1 MENSVDELL
10 CLPDSEFATR
20 EVWQKFDALIET
32 LPNPADRVKG
42 WERVVAELCRR
53 KAPLGHPKFRL
64 GILHLVNDP
73 DAIAGIKHLEEAH
86 DEDLR
91 YGVNEEAFRK
101 AAYRVLCLTKDF
113 FGDLQGRKGWK
124 AEQLLPPH
132 RTTLVRTL
140 LAVYDET
147 ARNILD
153 LDTHTY
159 SPFFKL
165 IKNDCLRRFA
175 GENYYLAQELL
186 ERVSFESGR
195 SLLLLHQY
203 PLARSII
210 GLYGGALEALLLD
223 RLPQANGKPL
233 GQLIDEAHNADVLQ
247 LGTKLTALATLMLYF
262 RNHIHPGRDFV
273 RTDYFIDI
281 NVAKGIK
288 IALDWVI
295 TDLSVTP

>member
-1 MENSVDELL
+1 MENSLDELL
-10 CLPDSEFATR
+10 GLSDSELATR
-20 EVWQKFDALIET
+20 EVWHKFDALIET
-32 LPNPADRVKG
+32 LPNPVDRVAA
-42 WERVVAELCRR
+42 WEQVVAGLSGRN
-53 KAPLGHPKFRL
+53 APLGHPHFRL

-73 DAIAGIKHLEEAH
+73 DTTAGIKHLEEAH
-86 DEDLR
+86 NEDLQ

-101 AAYRVLCLTKDF
+101 AAYRVLCLVKDF
-113 FGDLQGRKGWK
+113 LGDLQGRKDWK
-124 AEQLLPPH
+124 VGQLFPPH
-132 RTTLVRTL
+132 RTTLIRTL

-153 LDTHTY
+153 LNTHTY

-165 IKNDCLRRFA
+165 IKNDSLRRFA

-210 GLYGGALEALLLD
+210 GLYGGVLEALLLD
-223 RLPQANGKPL
+223 QLPQAADKPL
-233 GQLIDEAHNADVLQ
+233 GRLIDEAHNASVLQ

-262 RNHIHPGRDFV
+262 RNHIHPGKDLV

-288 IALDWVI
+288 VALDWVI
-295 TDLSVTP
+295 SDLPEIP